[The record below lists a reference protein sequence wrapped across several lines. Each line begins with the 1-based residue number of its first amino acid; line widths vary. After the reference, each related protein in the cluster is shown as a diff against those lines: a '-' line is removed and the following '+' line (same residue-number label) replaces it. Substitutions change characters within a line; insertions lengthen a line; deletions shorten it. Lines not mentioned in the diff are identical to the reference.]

1 MAAVK
6 LLQNQLKKLISEPV
20 EGFTAELIKES
31 NLFEWRIYLEG
42 PKDTPYTGGIFQL
55 IMQFPS
61 DYPMSPPS
69 LRFTSEFWH
78 PNVYYPDGKVCIS
91 ILHPPVADEMSGE
104 LPEERWLPTQTV
116 STVLLS
122 VISMLGDPNYSS
134 PANVDASVECR
145 RNFDAYKKRIAKLVE
160 KANRDVPS
168 HVKIPHPDTD
178 PEERKK
184 QISKLKAEEE
194 AVFELSDNDN
204 FDDEFV
210 DYDEEDVDEYSE
222 EEPST
227 PKKPKKKDIK
237 EKEQVKE
244 VKKDENPPSPKKKDI
259 KEKEQ
264 VKEVKKDENPPSP
277 KKKENIK
284 EKEKVKEVK
293 KDENPPSPKKK
304 EKEKLK
310 VAEKIKEEK
319 VVEKKGE
326 SKGSKRKTNT
336 S

>member
-244 VKKDENPPSPKKKDI
+244 VKKDENPPSPKKK
-259 KEKEQ
+259 
-264 VKEVKKDENPPSP
+264 
-277 KKKENIK
+277 ENIK
-284 EKEKVKEVK
+284 EKEKK
-293 KDENPPSPKKK
+293 
-304 EKEKLK
+304 
-310 VAEKIKEEK
+310 
-319 VVEKKGE
+319 
-326 SKGSKRKTNT
+326 
-336 S
+336 

>member
-20 EGFTAELIKES
+20 EGFTAELINES
-31 NLFEWRIYLEG
+31 NMFEWKIYLEG

-55 IMQFPS
+55 VMNFPS
-61 DYPMSPPS
+61 DYPMSPPT

-91 ILHPPVADEMSGE
+91 ILHPPILDEMSGE

-122 VISMLGDPNYSS
+122 VISMLGDPNFSS

-145 RNFDAYKKRIAKLVE
+145 KNFDAYKKRIAKLVS
-160 KANRDVPS
+160 KANKDVPS
-168 HVKIPHPDTD
+168 RVKIPHPDTD
-178 PEERKK
+178 PEERKR

-204 FDDEFV
+204 FDDEFI
-210 DYDEEDVDEYSE
+210 DDDVEEYSEE

-227 PKKPKKKDIK
+227 PKKEKKKEIIK
-237 EKEQVKE
+237 EKPSEKE
-244 VKKDENPPSPKKKDI
+244 DKGKEKQKQIEKVQEVIEI
-259 KEKEQ
+259 KEEKPKEI
-264 VKEVKKDENPPSP
+264 KPTENED
-277 KKKENIK
+277 KGK
-284 EKEKVKEVK
+284 EK
-293 KDENPPSPKKK
+293 P
-304 EKEKLK
+304 K
-310 VAEKIKEEK
+310 VAEKSKEEK
-319 VVEKKGE
+319 PVDKEDKAAKEKK
-326 SKGSKRKTNT
+326 SY
-336 S
+336 